1 MPGSTTEQTQNPGSW
16 RLAPPHAARA
26 QGLIVSPFA
35 HLSEAV
41 ALLLDASAAPGSAWL
56 HALLNGDNALAVT
69 PATGKAV
76 DDSGNDAA
84 CAALAFTVTGLR
96 LLGLDE
102 AVVQSFAAPF
112 VEGMHEP
119 NRRARLGDD
128 LLEPPGRTGRPLW
141 GGNAP
146 PPPGETAIHADKSVH
161 AALLLYHTDAASLAS
176 FAAPVRAKLAASGV
190 AIAHELG
197 LSLQFDSS
205 DPPIAREHFGFADG
219 ISQPS
224 PYGDGIVTKSGKPY
238 PRDAIHGVAA
248 GDLVIGLI
256 DSSNEPA
263 PGPVVEA
270 TAPGAAATL
279 PPVPNGPD
287 DLQSPTIQRSSTIQK
302 SLGLDGSY
310 LVMRELNQD
319 VEAFWKSM
327 HAAAAQ
333 LDEKSADWVAERV
346 VGRTKDG
353 VVLARNPPT
362 PTADGPGNDFLFFAT
377 DAGGLHCPF
386 GSHIRRANPRDGL
399 APDAGDTQTL
409 LAAANNH
416 RILRRGRKYASYAV
430 PDAGTLPGLLFM
442 CLNTDLE
449 RQFEFVQQT
458 WLLNPSFAALF
469 DERDPLLG
477 PAGPFTIPTDPLRL
491 RPPID
496 TFIRFIGGEYFFLPS
511 LPALTY
517 LSGLSSNV

>member
-1 MPGSTTEQTQNPGSW
+1 LS
-16 RLAPPHAARA
+16 PPHATNA

-41 ALLLDASAAPGSAWL
+41 ALLLDTSAAPGSAWL
-56 HALLNGDNALAVT
+56 HALLSGDNALAIT

-76 DDSGNDAA
+76 DDSGSDAA

-102 AVVQSFAAPF
+102 DVVQSFATPF
-112 VEGMHEP
+112 IEGMHEP
-119 NRRARLGDD
+119 NRRERLGDAM
-128 LLEPPGRTGRPLW
+128 LEPPGRAGRPLW

-146 PPPGETAIHADKSVH
+146 PPPGETTIVADKSVH
-161 AALLLYHTDAASLAS
+161 AAVLLYHKDAAALAA
-176 FAAPVRAKLAASGV
+176 FAAPVRAALAAAGV
-190 AIAHELG
+190 AVVHELA
-197 LSLQFDSS
+197 LTLQFDAN

-219 ISQPS
+219 ISQPA
-224 PYGDGIVTKSGKPY
+224 PYGDGIVTKTGAPY
-238 PRDAIHGVAA
+238 PRDPIHGVAA

-256 DSSNEPA
+256 DSSKEPA
-263 PGPVVEA
+263 PGPLVAA

-279 PPVPNGPD
+279 PPVPGGPAN
-287 DLQSPTIQRSSTIQK
+287 QPSPTHQL

-319 VEAFWKSM
+319 VDAFWKSM
-327 HAAAAQ
+327 NAAAAH
-333 LDEKSADWVAERV
+333 LGTVSADWVAERV

-353 VVLARNPPT
+353 VVLAKTPPT

-511 LPALTY
+511 LSALTY